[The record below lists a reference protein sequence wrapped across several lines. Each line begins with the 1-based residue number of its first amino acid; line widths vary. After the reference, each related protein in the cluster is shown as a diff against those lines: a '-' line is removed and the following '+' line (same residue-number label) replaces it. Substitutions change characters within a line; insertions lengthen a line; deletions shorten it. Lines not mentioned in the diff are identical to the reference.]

1 MLVAPRFRAHMPG
14 NWLASVCVFPTLDS
28 PVLVQKSEHT
38 SCSDTV
44 KKERELAS
52 DSGLHSRVGTQL
64 GQAVSLVREP
74 QFLICE
80 TSVGEKAC
88 RDACQAPQ
96 T

>member
-1 MLVAPRFRAHMPG
+1 MVHVPG

-44 KKERELAS
+44 KEERELAS
-52 DSGLHSRVGTQL
+52 DLGLHSGVGTQL

-74 QFLICE
+74 QFLIVE
-80 TSVGEKAC
+80 TSVGEKAWK
-88 RDACQAPQ
+88 DTCQAP
-96 T
+96 